1 MMEIAIIVLKNKLL
15 CSSSATLNILAKFLI
30 DDISYRKIDSIIEWI
45 KNDSYNSVVL
55 NACYLV
61 KHNEKI
67 NIYFFY
73 DGYGREE
80 KEERERFETSQDKLI
95 NIIKKWKA
103 DHIEGPH
110 SSLVITVK
118 GGKVKL
124 DSRDSM

>member
-1 MMEIAIIVLKNKLL
+1 MELAIIVLTDQLL
-15 CSSSATLNILAKFLI
+15 YSNSRPLSILAKFLI
-30 DDISYRKIDSIIEWI
+30 DDIGYKKIDSIIEWI

-61 KHNEKI
+61 KHGEKI

-73 DGYGREE
+73 DGYGREG
-80 KEERERFETSQDKLI
+80 KEERERFEISQDELI
-95 NIIKKWKA
+95 DIIKKWKA

>member
-1 MMEIAIIVLKNKLL
+1 MELAILVLTDQLL
-15 CSSSATLNILAKFLI
+15 YSNSRPLSILAKFLI
-30 DDISYRKIDSIIEWI
+30 DDIGYKKIDSIIEWI

-61 KHNEKI
+61 KHGEDI
-67 NIYFFY
+67 NVYFFY

-80 KEERERFETSQDKLI
+80 KEERERFVTSKNELI
-95 NIIKKWKA
+95 DVIKNWKT

-110 SSLVITVK
+110 SSLVITVEN
-118 GGKVKL
+118 GAVRL